1 MAGKLPGGL
10 PDSPKNLR
18 HCWPRGMF
26 LASNICWV
34 SSGTSSRAKQY
45 LESTAALKGEFAT
58 WVRDGQGAVLLRPAG
73 GQRGE
78 ARHEE
83 VQACRGSAVVGGVV
97 FKAEFHKAQ
106 IITSAFQATRE
117 RHQVDGDLAQVAV
130 QPCSPMIWRSAGNLA
145 QCQHL
150 GYTVAKPSRCPG
162 KRKQQVTPLMA
173 AETKWFRSP

>member
-1 MAGKLPGGL
+1 MKKCKPAEGL
-10 PDSPKNLR
+10 QSL
-18 HCWPRGMF
+18 
-26 LASNICWV
+26 
-34 SSGTSSRAKQY
+34 
-45 LESTAALKGEFAT
+45 
-58 WVRDGQGAVLLRPAG
+58 
-73 GQRGE
+73 
-78 ARHEE
+78 
-83 VQACRGSAVVGGVV
+83 GGVV

>member
-83 VQACRGSAVVGGVV
+83 VQACRGSAVVGGLSSKLN
-97 FKAEFHKAQ
+97 FTKPKSSHLHSRPRGKG
-106 IITSAFQATRE
+106 TRLTAIL
-117 RHQVDGDLAQVAV
+117 RRSQFSLAA
-130 QPCSPMIWRSAGNLA
+130 P
-145 QCQHL
+145 
-150 GYTVAKPSRCPG
+150 RCG
-162 KRKQQVTPLMA
+162 GARVI
-173 AETKWFRSP
+173 